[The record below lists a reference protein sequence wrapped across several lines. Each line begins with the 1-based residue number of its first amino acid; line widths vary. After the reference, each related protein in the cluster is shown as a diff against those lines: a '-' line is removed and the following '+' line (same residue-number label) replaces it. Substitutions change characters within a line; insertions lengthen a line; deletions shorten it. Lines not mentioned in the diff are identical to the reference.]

1 MYDPETFE
9 HNNLQVSL
17 VYAQVLEKQLTSRS
31 NHVNNSMNNLQEVN
45 QRNILRDSYSY
56 NKNLMPMVRVYIYI
70 DGAFFFK
77 TEIFGQ
83 TNYTIIDLKLKISL
97 PADAQEIRFDMYDA
111 SNLSNEQITKLK
123 QQYKSEWDPNNYTSH
138 SEQKRSMKKKMG
150 GSSVHRQK

>member
-1 MYDPETFE
+1 MYDPEAFE

-17 VYAQVLEKQLTSRS
+17 VYAQVMEKQLTSRS
-31 NHVNNSMNNLQEVN
+31 INVNNSMNTIREVN
-45 QRNILRDSYSY
+45 QQNMLRDSYSY

-97 PADAQEIRFDMYDA
+97 PEDAKEIRFDMYDA
-111 SNLSNEQITKLK
+111 SNLSSEQINEIKR
-123 QQYKSEWDPNNYTSH
+123 QYK
-138 SEQKRSMKKKMG
+138 
-150 GSSVHRQK
+150 